1 MEPIAVLLIIGAIS
15 LVNFIVRKLQG
26 APPDDQMLDG
36 GTPPPTQRGAPL
48 PRQVAKEED
57 DRERVRRFMDA
68 LGIPESE
75 LPPRPIETRRE
86 PPPLAPQPRPAPLPP
101 RRAESA
107 PRWPAQPP
115 AQAPAH
121 APVPRPAAPP
131 AVAAA
136 VAVATG
142 ALPVTKVEV
151 GLSEIG
157 NVAAAKQAAEAYL
170 IAPLRAQT
178 PSSTG
183 ELRDLLRKPESV
195 RTAILLREI
204 LGPPKGLQPRIEAHS
219 FP

>member
-26 APPDDQMLDG
+26 APPEDQTLDG
-36 GTPPPTQRGAPL
+36 GTPPPTQRQARAPG
-48 PRQVAKEED
+48 PVAKEED
-57 DRERVRRFMDA
+57 DRVRVRRFMDA

-75 LPPRPIETRRE
+75 LPPRPIETRQE
-86 PPPLAPQPRPAPLPP
+86 PPPVPSRPRPAPLPP
-101 RRAESA
+101 RRAETA
-107 PRWPAQPP
+107 PRWPAPAQPP
-115 AQAPAH
+115 AQSPAPH
-121 APVPRPAAPP
+121 PIPPP

-136 VAVATG
+136 IAVATG
-142 ALPVTKVEV
+142 AVPVTKVEV

-170 IAPLRAQT
+170 IAPARAQT
-178 PSSTG
+178 PLASG
-183 ELRDLLRKPESV
+183 GLHDLLRKPESV

-204 LGPPKGLQPRIEAHS
+204 LGPPKGLQARIEAHS